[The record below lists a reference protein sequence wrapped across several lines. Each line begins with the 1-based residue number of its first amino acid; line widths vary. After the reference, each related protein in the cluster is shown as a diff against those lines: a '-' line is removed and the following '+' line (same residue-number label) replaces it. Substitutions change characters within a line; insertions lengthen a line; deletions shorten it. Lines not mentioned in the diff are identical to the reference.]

1 MYLMAKTDKATYGK
15 ITSVEELVKITNESE
30 TKVAVGVTENGGLY
44 IINEG
49 GKPEAILPDRACEI
63 LGVTLDELK
72 EIIAS
77 RGKVEF
83 ERFNVREE
91 IVLDAPTANEIIKDE
106 QEPSLSAETA
116 EEAKIEAQDDEAK
129 QEDEQQT
136 EPEPETVTIG
146 KERYDELIECE
157 AKKDEA
163 LENLEVAE
171 NKIQDLEQKLAE
183 LEVIK
188 QAAKTIA
195 KLFQ

>member
-1 MYLMAKTDKATYGK
+1 MAKTDKAAYGK
-15 ITSVEELVKITNESE
+15 IQKVDDLVKLTNESQ
-30 TKVAVGVTENGGLY
+30 TKIAVGVTENGSLY
-44 IINEG
+44 IINQNG
-49 GKPEAILPDRACEI
+49 GPEAITPDRALSI
-63 LGVTLDELK
+63 LGVSLEELK
-72 EIIAS
+72 QIISS
-77 RGKVEF
+77 RGTVEF
-83 ERFNVREE
+83 ERFNIKEE
-91 IVLDAPTANEIIKDE
+91 IVVDTPTAIEINQDE
-106 QEPSLSAETA
+106 QVPTPVAQEA
-116 EEAKIEAQDDEAK
+116 EEAKIEAEDDKSK

-157 AKKDEA
+157 TKKDEA

-171 NKIQDLEQKLAE
+171 NKIQDLEHKLAE